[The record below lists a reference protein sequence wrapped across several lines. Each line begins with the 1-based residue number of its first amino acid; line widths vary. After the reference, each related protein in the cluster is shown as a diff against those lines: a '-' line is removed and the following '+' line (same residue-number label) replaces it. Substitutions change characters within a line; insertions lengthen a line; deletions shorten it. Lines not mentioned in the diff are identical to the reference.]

1 MLFGMS
7 RLGTSIA
14 WLRRAREAVPE
25 ADRRVLLNPL
35 RLAARFA
42 TFAARRATHTD
53 RPLPADDVTLRDPAL
68 VELLVD
74 GFRMVARDYF
84 RFEVEGVENVP
95 ATGPVLLVGN
105 HSGALLPLDGF
116 FASTALHD
124 RYGGERVPFALVHDF
139 VFDDPLLRS
148 YAARL
153 GMLRAG
159 HSGAQHAF
167 SRGHVVLVFPGSD
180 QDAFRPFRDRNK
192 VVLAGRTGFL
202 KLALREKVPIVPVVS
217 AGTHEQLVVLSR
229 GERLAKLVHAHA
241 WARADVFP
249 IVLSVPWGITSGFLP
264 YVPLPTQVTQA
275 FLPAVDVSSF
285 GPDAADDPAVL
296 ARLYG
301 QIEGAMQATLDRLTH
316 GRRFLLG
323 RR

>member
-1 MLFGMS
+1 M
-7 RLGTSIA
+7 
-14 WLRRAREAVPE
+14 
-25 ADRRVLLNPL
+25 
-35 RLAARFA
+35 
-42 TFAARRATHTD
+42 
-53 RPLPADDVTLRDPAL
+53 
-68 VELLVD
+68 
-74 GFRMVARDYF
+74 
-84 RFEVEGVENVP
+84 
-95 ATGPVLLVGN
+95 
-105 HSGALLPLDGF
+105 
-116 FASTALHD
+116 
-124 RYGGERVPFALVHDF
+124 
-139 VFDDPLLRS
+139 
-148 YAARL
+148 
-153 GMLRAG
+153 
-159 HSGAQHAF
+159 
-167 SRGHVVLVFPGSD
+167 
-180 QDAFRPFRDRNK
+180 
-192 VVLAGRTGFL
+192 
-202 KLALREKVPIVPVVS
+202 PVVS

>member
-1 MLFGMS
+1 MS

-14 WLRRAREAVPE
+14 WLRRASKAVPE
-25 ADRRVLLNPL
+25 ADRRVLLNPF

-42 TFAARRATHTD
+42 AFAARRATHTG
-53 RPLPADDVTLRDPAL
+53 RALPADDVTLRDPDL

-74 GFRMVARDYF
+74 GFRLLARDYF
-84 RFEVEGVENVP
+84 RFEVEGLENVP

-116 FASTALHD
+116 FASIALHD

-159 HSGAQHAF
+159 HEGALHAF
-167 SRGHVVLVFPGSD
+167 ERGHVVLVFPGSD

-192 VVLAGRTGFL
+192 VVLAGRMGFL
-202 KLALREKVPIVPVVS
+202 KLAIRAKVPIVPVVS

-229 GERLAKLVHAHA
+229 GERLAKILHAHA

-249 IVLSVPWGITSGFLP
+249 IVLSLPWGITSGFMP

-275 FLPAVDVSSF
+275 FAPAIDVSSY
-285 GPDAADDPAVL
+285 GPEAADDPAVL
-296 ARLYG
+296 SRLYR
-301 QIEGAMQATLDRLTH
+301 QIEDTMQSTLDRLTR

-323 RR
+323 RPSPHA